1 MNITAYALS
10 NRALIK
16 FILAILLFGGIY
28 AFDRMSKMEDPEIT
42 VMQAMVVAT
51 YPGASPY
58 EIELEIADPIEKAIL
73 TMPSLKRVETRAMD
87 NYCLLSVELESTT
100 KQSDIQQQWDLLR
113 RKMSDITSSLPKG
126 AAPPVVMD
134 NFGDVYGMFFAIT
147 FDGYDTNETM
157 DYISMIERRLK
168 EIEGIGQITLYGN
181 QTPSVEVVLD
191 QARLASLGILP
202 FEILSAI
209 ENNNST
215 IYAGLLDSG
224 DSRYKIDIRGKFASI
239 DDIGN
244 TIIKGHE
251 GETFRLSDIATI
263 RKSVVTP

>member
-191 QARLASLGILP
+191 QARLASLGIQ
-202 FEILSAI
+202 
-209 ENNNST
+209 
-215 IYAGLLDSG
+215 
-224 DSRYKIDIRGKFASI
+224 
-239 DDIGN
+239 IGRA
-244 TIIKGHE
+244 H
-251 GETFRLSDIATI
+251 
-263 RKSVVTP
+263 V